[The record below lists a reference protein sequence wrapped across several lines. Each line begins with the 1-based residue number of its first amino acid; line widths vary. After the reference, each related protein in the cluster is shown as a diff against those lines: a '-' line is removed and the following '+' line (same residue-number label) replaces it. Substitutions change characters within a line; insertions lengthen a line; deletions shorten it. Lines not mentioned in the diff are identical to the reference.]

1 MASIGQ
7 AGHRPDYRSS
17 KDKDWHLALEQ
28 PADLVAVAGGDGTV
42 AKVAKRLIQRD
53 SPLTILPLGTA
64 NNIFKTL
71 YPPTPIEDLIAGWAT
86 ARRRSCDLGS
96 ARGPWGNA
104 SFIESFGIGLLAR
117 MISDSDGRAS
127 RAIPDPTAQP
137 DAFFKQVAEL
147 TVTYPAR
154 HLKVVLDGRD
164 LSGDYVLLEV
174 MNTKFI
180 GPNFCLGP
188 EAEPDDRLVDLVLLR
203 SDERKRFV
211 TYLAARA
218 ENPLEPGPFLA
229 RKGEHLQIE
238 FQDRDVHIDDQVWR
252 DKDSSSFPSPSV
264 VHVDVD
270 GSALEFLVPC

>member
-1 MASIGQ
+1 MALIGQ

-17 KDKDWHLALEQ
+17 KDKDWHPALEQ

-53 SPLTILPLGTA
+53 TPLTILPLGTA

-86 ARRRSCDLGS
+86 ARRRSCDLGRV
-96 ARGPWGNA
+96 RGPWGNA

-127 RAIPDPTAQP
+127 RAIPDPTTQP
-137 DAFFKQVAEL
+137 DAFFRQVAEL
-147 TVTYPAR
+147 TITYPAR

-164 LSGDYVLLEV
+164 LSGDYVLLEA

-180 GPNFCLGP
+180 GPNFCLAP
-188 EAEPDDRLVDLVLLR
+188 AAEPDDGFIDLVLLG
-203 SDERKRFV
+203 SDERQRFV
-211 TYLAARA
+211 TYLAACA
-218 ENPLEPGPFLA
+218 KNPLEPGPFLA
-229 RKGEHLQIE
+229 RKGEHLHVE

-252 DKDSSSFPSPSV
+252 EKDSSSFPSLSV
-264 VHVDVD
+264 VDVD
-270 GSALEFLVPC
+270 VNGRALEFLVP

>member
-42 AKVAKRLIQRD
+42 AKVGKRLIQRD
-53 SPLTILPLGTA
+53 TPLTILPLGTA

-86 ARRRSCDLGS
+86 ARRRSSDLGS
-96 ARGPWGNA
+96 VRGPWGNA

-117 MISDSDGRAS
+117 MISDSDSRAS
-127 RAIPDPTAQP
+127 RAIPDPTTQP
-137 DAFFKQVAEL
+137 EAFFKQVAEL
-147 TVTYPAR
+147 TLTYPAR
-154 HLKVVLDGRD
+154 HVKVVLDGRD
-164 LSGDYVLLEV
+164 LSGEYVLLEA

-180 GPNFCLGP
+180 GPNFCLAP
-188 EAEPDDRLVDLVLLR
+188 AAEPDDGFIDLVLLG
-203 SDERKRFV
+203 SDERKRLV
-211 TYLAARA
+211 NYLAARA
-218 ENPLEPGPFLA
+218 ENPLEPGLFLA
-229 RKGEHLQIE
+229 RKGEHLLVE
-238 FQDRDVHIDDQVWR
+238 FQDRDVHIDDEVWR

-270 GSALEFLVPC
+270 GSALEFVVPC